1 MPHHRQ
7 IKKVAVIGAGTMGA
21 GIAALCA
28 QADIPVVLLDITKE
42 SADKAVERMLLGRFP
57 AIEEPQKAEL
67 ITTGELQEGLPLLKM
82 CDWICEAVVEDLAVK
97 RDTFKIIE
105 AHRKEGSIVS
115 TNTSGIPLRDID
127 RGLPERLRQDILVT
141 HFFNP
146 VKQMRLVEL
155 IPGSKTKP
163 EVIEAM
169 GEFCGQ
175 LGKGAVYAKDT
186 VNFIE
191 KPPAEDVL
199 IVKVEGLQFAW
210 SFTYPNGH
218 KTVNELVVPANK
230 VIVLE
235 ATARDVFHNFY
246 VPDFKLMTDAI
257 PGQTNVVWFK
267 AVQPGSYQ
275 AHCNE
280 ICGVSHTFMKAIVTV
295 KDPNDFEKWYAE
307 YAGGT

>member
-1 MPHHRQ
+1 MVVTTSQGPLESLFDLYLYAAVV
-7 IKKVAVIGAGTMGA
+7 INIVVIGALLYALFRFKHAPGAKDPADAPRVGVIPSVRGTAKIGWILTA
-21 GIAALCA
+21 VLFLLF
-28 QADIPVVLLDITKE
+28 IPISVGT
-42 SADKAVERMLLGRFP
+42 
-57 AIEEPQKAEL
+57 
-67 ITTGELQEGLPLLKM
+67 
-82 CDWICEAVVEDLAVK
+82 
-97 RDTFKIIE
+97 
-105 AHRKEGSIVS
+105 
-115 TNTSGIPLRDID
+115 
-127 RGLPERLRQDILVT
+127 
-141 HFFNP
+141 
-146 VKQMRLVEL
+146 
-155 IPGSKTKP
+155 
-163 EVIEAM
+163 
-169 GEFCGQ
+169 
-175 LGKGAVYAKDT
+175 KDT